1 MEIII
6 DQRALRL
13 ILTLSDELHFGRA
26 AGRLHISQPTLSGA
40 IKNIERRLGV
50 QLFRRST
57 RHVELTEAGELMK
70 VEARHLMNQTEAA
83 VARVRESA
91 SRFTGPFRIAYSSS
105 VNMAWLS
112 QLMSSVQNSGVLSAE
127 AEFVSAQPAE
137 IESSLAKGTVHAGLL
152 LGPVTG
158 NDLQTIHLSQ
168 EEFCL
173 AVSSGHVLAE
183 APRITSRML
192 SSEPVVWL
200 QRDLNVAL
208 YEKLARSCASMGF
221 HPHFTYE
228 AATFYECLHIA
239 RAGVAI
245 TVVPSHMRHDAFEGV
260 VFRDFPQRLFAA
272 RNLVARRDSRI
283 DPLKAFARFVRDFAR
298 TRPHLPDP

>member
-1 MEIII
+1 
-6 DQRALRL
+6 
-13 ILTLSDELHFGRA
+13 
-26 AGRLHISQPTLSGA
+26 
-40 IKNIERRLGV
+40 
-50 QLFRRST
+50 
-57 RHVELTEAGELMK
+57 MK
-70 VEARHLMNQTEAA
+70 VEARHLMNETEAA

-91 SRFTGPFRIAYSSS
+91 TRFTGPFRIAYSSS

-112 QLMSSVQNSGVLSAE
+112 QLMSSVQNSGVLPAE

-137 IESSLAKGTVHAGLL
+137 IESFLAKGAVHAGLL

-158 NDLQTIHLSQ
+158 NELQTIHLRQ

-173 AVSSGHVLAE
+173 AVSSGHALAN
-183 APRITSRML
+183 ARRISSRML

-200 QRDLNVAL
+200 QRDPNVAL
-208 YEKLARSCASMGF
+208 YDKLAGSCAAMGF
-221 HPHFTYE
+221 HPRFTYE

-245 TVVPSHMRHDAFEGV
+245 TLVPSYMRHEAFEGV

-298 TRPHLPDP
+298 AQPYPPNP